1 MRQIHIVQACM
12 GEVYIFH
19 DYIGQIDVVKDRT
32 SQVALSGFQ
41 ALSDM
46 L

>member
-12 GEVYIFH
+12 GEVHIFH
-19 DYIGQIDVVKDRT
+19 DDIGQIDVVKDGT
-32 SQVALSGFQ
+32 SQIALSGFQ
-41 ALSDM
+41 TLSDM